1 MFDKA
6 DDELIKRLI
15 EEAEAIIEEEL
26 QKNYIKKI
34 TPLAQKI
41 RKKLPIQI
49 ILMMFKSLYQK
60 NHEKEPRNLT
70 MPQVSL

>member
-26 QKNYIKKI
+26 QKI
-34 TPLAQKI
+34 TS
-41 RKKLPIQI
+41 RK
-49 ILMMFKSLYQK
+49 
-60 NHEKEPRNLT
+60 
-70 MPQVSL
+70 